1 MRPFHSLNKVFSYP
15 VSSFCTVRRTSSL
28 KYQKVVPRVSIS
40 MFSLFLV
47 NRVLVQKPL
56 IVNIVK
62 IVIFDITYIVFEVVD
77 PNLEVWKHF
86 PIGHALFL
94 QHATGWSSVQ

>member
-1 MRPFHSLNKVFSYP
+1 LLALTDIR
-15 VSSFCTVRRTSSL
+15 
-28 KYQKVVPRVSIS
+28 
-40 MFSLFLV
+40 
-47 NRVLVQKPL
+47 KPI